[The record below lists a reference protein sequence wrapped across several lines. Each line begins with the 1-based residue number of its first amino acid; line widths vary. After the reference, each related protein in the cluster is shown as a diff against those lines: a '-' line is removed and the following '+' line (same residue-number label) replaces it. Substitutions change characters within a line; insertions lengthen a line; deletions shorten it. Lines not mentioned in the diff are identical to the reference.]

1 MNRYLIA
8 LGLACLLA
16 SPMVWAGGYPT
27 AQDSST
33 PFRLTAVV
41 YNDSGS
47 TLTSGTV
54 VIWDNDDTEFDDN
67 GYPYVTTT
75 TTADDDWVAG
85 VMLTPSCPHTSLC
98 EIVIYGPVMTI
109 CADATDASAEDT
121 AVATT
126 TVAGQCG
133 DYGTG
138 ANTSSLGIV
147 MEDDSVTGNDNEQ
160 TMVFVNPTQ
169 Y

>member
-1 MNRYLIA
+1 MKKFLVL
-8 LGLACLLA
+8 LGLALTLA
-16 SPMVWAGGYPT
+16 SGSVWAGGYPT
-27 AQDSST
+27 TQDSTT
-33 PFRLTAVV
+33 PFRLTAIV

-67 GYPYVTTT
+67 GQPYVTTT

-85 VMLTPSCPHTSLC
+85 VTLTPSCLNQSLC
-98 EIVIYGPVMTI
+98 EIVIYGPVATL
-109 CADATDASAEDT
+109 CADATDAVAEDT
-121 AVATT
+121 AVSSSS
-126 TVAGQCG
+126 VAGQCG

-138 ANTSSLGIV
+138 ANTSSLGIL
-147 MEDDSVTGNDNEQ
+147 MGDDGAASDGEVD
-160 TMVFVNPTQ
+160 MVFVNPTQ

>member
-1 MNRYLIA
+1 MKKLIVL
-8 LGLACLLA
+8 LGLAFTLA
-16 SPMVWAGGYPT
+16 SGTAWAGGYPT
-27 AQDSST
+27 TQDVST
-33 PFRLTAVV
+33 PFRLTATVF
-41 YNDSGS
+41 NDSGS

-67 GYPYVTTT
+67 GQPYVTTT

-85 VMLTPSCPHTSLC
+85 VLLTGSCPNQQLC
-98 EIVIYGPVMTI
+98 EIVIYGPAATL
-109 CADATDASAEDT
+109 CADATDAVAEDT
-121 AVATT
+121 AVSSS

-138 ANTSSLGIV
+138 ANTSSLGIL
-147 MEDDSVTGNDNEQ
+147 MEDDGASSDGEVD
-160 TMVFVNPTQ
+160 MVFVNPIQ